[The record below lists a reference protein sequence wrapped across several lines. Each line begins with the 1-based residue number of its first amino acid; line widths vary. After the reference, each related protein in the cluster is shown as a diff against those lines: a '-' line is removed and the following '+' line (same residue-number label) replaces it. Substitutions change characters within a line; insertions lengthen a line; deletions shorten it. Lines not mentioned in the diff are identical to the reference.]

1 MNAGVRMSK
10 NVSTH
15 SFFLSSSSL
24 DDDRTLLLLLLL
36 LPRGIRYSVQIDPF
50 S

>member
-1 MNAGVRMSK
+1 MQECACQK

-36 LPRGIRYSVQIDPF
+36 PRGIRYSVQIDPF